1 MRALIVPKAV
11 NLQWRD
17 LVDCGDDY
25 DYDFR
30 EFLLHEK
37 YAALSDVDAGYEL
50 GVGVY
55 LALAQLILD

>member
-1 MRALIVPKAV
+1 MRVLIVPKAV

-17 LVDCGDDY
+17 LVDYGDDC
-25 DYDFR
+25 DDFR

-37 YAALSDVDAGYEL
+37 YAALSDVDAGYV

>member
-1 MRALIVPKAV
+1 MRVLIVPKAV

-17 LVDCGDDY
+17 LVDYGDDC
-25 DYDFR
+25 DDFR
-30 EFLLHEK
+30 EFPLREK

>member
-1 MRALIVPKAV
+1 M
-11 NLQWRD
+11 D
-17 LVDCGDDY
+17 YGDDC
-25 DYDFR
+25 DDFR

-37 YAALSDVDAGYEL
+37 YAALSDVDAGYV